1 MSEIFEHPATLVY
14 HVSKELLLNGVE
26 IIGKIN
32 TAVTDIKAKKYYDG
46 GIAVGEAFSE
56 VFYD

>member
-32 TAVTDIKAKKYYDG
+32 TAVTDIKGKQYYNG
-46 GIAVGEAFSE
+46 GIAIG
-56 VFYD
+56 